1 LRRRRAAHR
10 PPGGRACEGWVRGG
24 GGGGALHPEAEEE
37 AQADMADL
45 VPRQDISGMVDDE
58 LCEKQKD
65 KSWKVRKEGLDNLN
79 DDSNCFHF

>member
-1 LRRRRAAHR
+1 
-10 PPGGRACEGWVRGG
+10 
-24 GGGGALHPEAEEE
+24 
-37 AQADMADL
+37 MADL

>member
-1 LRRRRAAHR
+1 
-10 PPGGRACEGWVRGG
+10 
-24 GGGGALHPEAEEE
+24 
-37 AQADMADL
+37 MADL

-79 DDSNCFHF
+79 DDSFHIQLPPSTLPRFRCSSNAT